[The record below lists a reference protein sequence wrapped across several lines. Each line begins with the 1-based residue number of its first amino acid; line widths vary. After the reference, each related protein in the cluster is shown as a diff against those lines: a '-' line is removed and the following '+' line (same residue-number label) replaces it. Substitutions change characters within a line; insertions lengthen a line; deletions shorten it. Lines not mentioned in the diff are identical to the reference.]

1 MHLLDNPIW
10 SALTTRQAHFA
21 QSFGPMKR
29 FPPDVSPLGGFE
41 KLDDEAIDAL
51 RALLAADGT
60 AGLFMPARIDVPA
73 GLEIM
78 IEGALLQMVMDDDAK
93 LPAIE
98 RPHDFVELGDADVP
112 EMLALTALT
121 KPGPFVTR
129 TREMGTYLGIRKGGK
144 LVAMAG
150 ERLKLPGYTE
160 ISAVCTHPDHLGN
173 GYAGFL
179 MTILAQQIRARGE
192 VPILHTLP
200 GNTRAVHLYDRLG
213 FKNRLFQHFA
223 VFRAVSKSSAQA
235 APSVP
240 K

>member
-160 ISAVCTHPDHLGN
+160 ISAVCTHPKFRGR
-173 GYAGFL
+173 GYARALVTFL
-179 MTILAQQIRARGE
+179 AAQILAGGKTPFLHVKSENGAKVVYEKIGFRLRAAIWLTVISLR
-192 VPILHTLP
+192 
-200 GNTRAVHLYDRLG
+200 
-213 FKNRLFQHFA
+213 
-223 VFRAVSKSSAQA
+223 
-235 APSVP
+235 
-240 K
+240 

>member
-21 QSFGPMKR
+21 ESFGPMRR

-41 KLDDEAIDAL
+41 KFDDEAIGTL
-51 RALLAADGT
+51 RALLASGGS
-60 AGLFMPARIDVPA
+60 AGLFMPDRIDAPA

-78 IEGALLQMVMDDDAK
+78 IGGELLQMIMDNDAK

-98 RPHDFVELGDADVP
+98 RAHDFVELGDADVP

-129 TREMGTYLGIRKGGK
+129 TREMGTYLGIRKSGK

-160 ISAVCTHPDHLGN
+160 ISAVCTHPEHTGR
-173 GYAGFL
+173 GHAGLL
-179 MTILAQQIRARGE
+179 MTEVMRRILARGE
-192 VPILHTLP
+192 TPFLHTRED
-200 GNTRAVHLYDRLG
+200 NVRAIELYQRLG
-213 FKNRLFQHFA
+213 FRTRLRSHLALLRRDQCGIG
-223 VFRAVSKSSAQA
+223 S
-235 APSVP
+235 
-240 K
+240 